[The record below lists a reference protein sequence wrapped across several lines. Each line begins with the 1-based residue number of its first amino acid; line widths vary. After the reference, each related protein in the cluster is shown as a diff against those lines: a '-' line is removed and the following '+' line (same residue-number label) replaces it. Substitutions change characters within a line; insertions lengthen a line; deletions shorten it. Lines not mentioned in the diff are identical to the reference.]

1 VRSSTVGGVDES
13 CSEDDPAHVG
23 VRLDVVP
30 APLAAGETFGRRPRP
45 FTAESGSGVTSG
57 AADQPCGSSSQ
68 RIRFVEHGRYVDV
81 DVTFGA
87 ESGERDREPVYE
99 MLNGLRVAP
108 RT

>member
-1 VRSSTVGGVDES
+1 
-13 CSEDDPAHVG
+13 
-23 VRLDVVP
+23 
-30 APLAAGETFGRRPRP
+30 
-45 FTAESGSGVTSG
+45 VTSG